1 MIDMTAAEL
10 VTESVRSE
18 RGSFVALADD
28 RSIGLFATLA
38 AQLADHLHTLSDKPE
53 ETVDTT
59 LRALWHLAAGNPLS
73 TDAASEAALPA
84 LSVEAEGRLRGFVN
98 SRTGGTP
105 LAHLTGRQRFM
116 GLELLAGKDALIPRR
131 ETELLG
137 NAALRLLR
145 EVAERQ
151 EQPLVVDVCTGSANL
166 AASLAHFVPSA
177 RVYAADLSMDAVN
190 LARRNLEWLELTDR
204 AEVRQGDLLE
214 PFESEL
220 FWERVDLLVCNPPY
234 ISSKRVEAMPEE
246 IAGFEPRLAFDGGPL
261 GVRILNRLVRE
272 APRFLRKGG
281 WLAFEVGLGQGR
293 AVLQRLNIGGEYS
306 DVESVL
312 DTSGDVRAIIAR
324 RRQ

>member
-1 MIDMTAAEL
+1 MTTAEQ
-10 VTESVRSE
+10 VTEAVRLDQ
-18 RGSFVALADD
+18 GSFVASADD
-28 RSIGLFATLA
+28 RSIKLFAALA
-38 AQLADHLHTLSDKPE
+38 AQLADRLRILSDKPE

-59 LRALWHLAAGNPLS
+59 LRALWHLAAGNALS
-73 TDAASEAALPA
+73 TDAASESALPT
-84 LSVEAEGRLRGFVN
+84 LSAEAEDRLRGLL
-98 SRTGGTP
+98 SLRAGGTP

-145 EVAERQ
+145 EIAERG
-151 EQPLVVDVCTGSANL
+151 EHPLVVDICTGSGNL
-166 AASLAHFVPSA
+166 ASSLAHFVPSA
-177 RVYAADLSMDAVN
+177 RVYAADLSMDAVS
-190 LARRNLEWLELTDR
+190 LARRNLEWLKLTDR

-220 FWERVDLLVCNPPY
+220 FWESVDLLVCNPPY
-234 ISSKRVEAMPEE
+234 ISSKRVEAMPGE
-246 IAGFEPRLAFDGGPL
+246 IAEFEPRLAFDGGPL
-261 GVRILNRLVRE
+261 GVRILNRLIRE

-306 DVESVL
+306 DVETVL